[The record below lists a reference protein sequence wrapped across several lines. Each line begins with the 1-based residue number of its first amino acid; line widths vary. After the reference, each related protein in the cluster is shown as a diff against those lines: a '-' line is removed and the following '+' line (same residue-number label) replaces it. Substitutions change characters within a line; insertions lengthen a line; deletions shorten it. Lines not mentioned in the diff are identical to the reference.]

1 MQIKYNYSNRT
12 AKIKY
17 IVIHD
22 TGNRGKGAN
31 ALSHFKYFNGD
42 NRQSSADIFV
52 DDKEILVVN
61 DYMKYY
67 SWHCGDGKGKSG
79 ITNNNSVGIE
89 LCINSDGDYN
99 KAFENLIK
107 ITKELMKKLNIPL
120 DRVVRHFDA
129 SGKNCPQTM
138 RDNDWQ
144 KWKEFKSMLT
154 EKNKY
159 SYDNTVEHLIRLG
172 ITKKE
177 NMEYWEKCL
186 NGTEELNKDNV
197 RAIFDRLIAEVYK
210 K

>member
-1 MQIKYNYSNRT
+1 MQISYNFSKRT
-12 AKIKY
+12 DKIKY

-22 TGNRGKGAN
+22 TGNKGKGAN
-31 ALSHFKYFNGD
+31 ALSHFQYFNGGD
-42 NRQSSADIFV
+42 RQSSADIFV
-52 DDKEILVVN
+52 DDKQILPVN
-61 DYMKYY
+61 DYEKYY
-67 SWHCGDGKGKSG
+67 SWHCGDGKGKNN
-79 ITNNNSVGIE
+79 ITNNNSIGIE

-99 KAFENLIK
+99 KAFNNLIT
-107 ITKELMKKLNIPL
+107 ITKELMAKYNISV

-138 RDNDWQ
+138 GENNWE

-172 ITKKE
+172 ITSID

-186 NGTEELNKDNV
+186 SGTEELNKDNV
-197 RAIFDRLIAEVYK
+197 RAIFDRLISEVYK

>member
-52 DDKEILVVN
+52 DDKAILVVN

-107 ITKELMKKLNIPL
+107 ITKELMKKLNICC
-120 DRVVRHFDA
+120 DTID
-129 SGKNCPQTM
+129 G
-138 RDNDWQ
+138 
-144 KWKEFKSMLT
+144 
-154 EKNKY
+154 
-159 SYDNTVEHLIRLG
+159 
-172 ITKKE
+172 
-177 NMEYWEKCL
+177 
-186 NGTEELNKDNV
+186 
-197 RAIFDRLIAEVYK
+197 
-210 K
+210 